1 MMLLTLVAVMLALS
15 SYRSDLGRIYPMFAL
30 NVEQVNDVT
39 TNINVF
45 EELPAAFNNQVRR
58 VRTTCA
64 VPGLTP
70 RMLILWVSD
79 GSQFRLTYPQPFSEN
94 LADYLT
100 ANTQIQAFEFVG
112 ERIKDGRLRRMLPN
126 V

>member
-1 MMLLTLVAVMLALS
+1 MVLAWQN
-15 SYRSDLGRIYPMFAL
+15 YRTDLGRSYPMYAL
-30 NVEQVNDVT
+30 SVEQLNDVDT
-39 TNINVF
+39 SLDPIQL
-45 EELPAAFNNQVRR
+45 LPMAIANTRIR
-58 VRTTCA
+58 VRNTCA

-70 RMLILWVSD
+70 RLLILWTSD
-79 GSQFRLTYPQPFSEN
+79 GAQFQVSYPQPFSET

-100 ANTQIQAFEFVG
+100 NIVAVQAFEFVG

>member
-1 MMLLTLVAVMLALS
+1 MLALS
-15 SYRSDLGRIYPMFAL
+15 SYRSDLGRAYPMFAL
-30 NVEQVNDVT
+30 SLEQVTDLT
-39 TNINVF
+39 IDTNVLDL
-45 EELPAAFNNQVRR
+45 LPTVFNNQVRR
-58 VRTTCA
+58 VRASCA

-70 RMLILWVSD
+70 RTLILWLTS
-79 GSQFRLTYPQPFSEN
+79 GAQFRLTYPQPFSEN

-100 ANTQIQAFEFVG
+100 AQSQIQAFEFVG